1 MTRDFKIENYL
12 TKRRPKGKN
21 DYGECKVWSVFS
33 FIHSKRRC
41 KLVNNRVMK
50 LAKVYV
56 NTSISKMENA
66 KKKKMIAMD
75 YFKEDNI
82 GLEEEEDEEDEE
94 ETDIIEK

>member
-1 MTRDFKIENYL
+1 MPTSSAASER
-12 TKRRPKGKN
+12 
-21 DYGECKVWSVFS
+21 VWSVFS
-33 FIHSKRRC
+33 FIHSKKRC
-41 KLVNNRVMK
+41 KLLNDKVMK

-82 GLEEEEDEEDEE
+82 GLEEEEDEE

>member
-1 MTRDFKIENYL
+1 
-12 TKRRPKGKN
+12 
-21 DYGECKVWSVFS
+21 
-33 FIHSKRRC
+33 
-41 KLVNNRVMK
+41 MK

-82 GLEEEEDEEDEE
+82 GLEEEEDDE